1 MHAEPILKVENVVKK
16 FGEVTALDGVSIN
29 VNRGEIVCF
38 LGPSGCGKT
47 TLLRVIGGFYEQE
60 AGDVTL
66 DGALINGIPPEKRD
80 TVMFFQNYALFPHMT
95 VYENVTYG
103 LRVRRVPREA
113 MKKQAAEILAL
124 IQLDGMEDRFPNQ
137 LSGGQQQRV
146 ALARALILNP
156 KLLLL
161 DEPLSNLDAKLRSYM
176 REEIIKIRENLNLTI
191 IFVTHDQEEAMSIA
205 DKIAVM
211 RCGLIEQ
218 IGRPVDIYRYPES
231 TYVAN
236 FVGSANFLKATVT
249 GSDQS
254 GSVEIDTHMGSLKM
268 TAPRK
273 EYSTGAKVVA
283 VIRPESIGVS
293 FEDSSNSSKSLKGEI
308 LRGSYLGSQMIYTI
322 RVREETITV
331 NLSDPGEEQIKK
343 AGDTVYL
350 TLPEYIHL
358 IDAAKAGEFFD

>member
-1 MHAEPILKVENVVKK
+1 MHTEPILKVENVVKK
-16 FGEVTALDGVSIN
+16 FGEITALDGVSIN

-47 TLLRVIGGFYEQE
+47 TLLRVIGGFYDQD

-66 DGALINGIPPEKRD
+66 DGDLINGIPPEKRD

-95 VYENVTYG
+95 VFENVTYG
-103 LRVRRVPREA
+103 LRVRRVPREK
-113 MKKQAAEILAL
+113 MKSQAEEILAL
-124 IQLDGMEDRFPNQ
+124 IQLEGMEDRFPNQ

-211 RCGLIEQ
+211 RCGVIEQ

-249 GSDQS
+249 GSDQQ
-254 GSVEIDTHMGSLKM
+254 GSVEIDTKMGSLKM
-268 TAPRK
+268 TAPPK
-273 EYSTGAKVVA
+273 SYSVGDRLVA
-283 VIRPESIGVS
+283 VIRPESIKIS
-293 FEDSSNSSKSLKGEI
+293 FDNNVNSSSMLQGEI

-322 RVREETITV
+322 RVREEVITV
-331 NLSDPGEEQIKK
+331 NVPDPKEEQIRGI
-343 AGDTVYL
+343 GDTVCL
-350 TLPEYIHL
+350 ILPEYIHL
-358 IDAAKAGEFFD
+358 IDAEKAGELGD